1 MAIDQLY
8 HKKQQEVLR
17 RALTQDYF
25 MLINHGAKRSGKT
38 VLDNDLFLFE
48 LRRAKRNAA
57 AAGIKNPQ
65 YILAASDLGSVHRNV
80 LNELSGK
87 YEIDFRFDKFNRFS
101 LFGVQVC
108 CFGHSKINDL
118 GRIRGMTAWGAYINE
133 ASVANEEVF
142 DEIKSRCSGDG
153 ARLLMDTNPDRPDH
167 WLKRDYIDKADGKT
181 ILEYSWR
188 LDDNTFL
195 TDRYRD
201 SIKASTPSGMFY
213 DRNINGAWVSADGM
227 VYPDFDPKTH
237 YIPLSQVP
245 LGEITKWFV
254 GVDFGWEHY
263 GVFVLIGK
271 TQDGRYYLVKE
282 WAAKHRHID
291 RWAEIALEI
300 KEQLGNINFYCDAA
314 RPDLVQKL
322 REAGIRA
329 IYARKDVLAGIS
341 EVASLYKQRRFF
353 VVRENVK
360 RFPEEIY
367 SYVWK
372 PGADEPAKENDD
384 VQDGIRYAIY
394 SDLKYGR

>member
-48 LRRAKRNAA
+48 LRRAKQNAA

-87 YEIDFRFDKFNRFS
+87 YGIEFQFDKFNRFL

-133 ASVANEEVF
+133 VSVSNEAVF

-181 ILEYSWR
+181 IVEYSWR

-213 DRNINGAWVSADGM
+213 DRAINGAWVSADGM
-227 VYPDFDPKTH
+227 VYPDFDQKIH
-237 YIPLSQVP
+237 YVSLSQVP
-245 LGEITKWFV
+245 VDEIAKWFV

-263 GVFVLIGK
+263 GAVVLLGR

-291 RWAEIALEI
+291 GWAEIALEI
-300 KEQLGNINFYCDAA
+300 KAKLGNINFYCDAA

-341 EVASLYKQRRFF
+341 EVASLYKQRRLF
-353 VVRENVK
+353 VVRENVQ
-360 RFPEEIY
+360 RFQEEIY

-372 PGADEPAKENDD
+372 PGADEPVKENDD
-384 VQDGIRYAIY
+384 VQDAVRYAIY

>member
-48 LRRAKRNAA
+48 LRRAKQNAA

-87 YEIDFRFDKFNRFS
+87 YGIEFQFDKFNRFL

-133 ASVANEEVF
+133 ASVSNEAVF

-181 ILEYSWR
+181 IVEYSWR

-213 DRNINGAWVSADGM
+213 DRAINGAWVSADGM
-227 VYPDFDPKTH
+227 VYPDFDQKIH
-237 YIPLSQVP
+237 YVSLSQVP
-245 LGEITKWFV
+245 VDEIAKWFA

-263 GVFVLIGK
+263 GAVVLLGR

-291 RWAEIALEI
+291 QWAEIALKI
-300 KEQLGNINFYCDAA
+300 KAKLGNINFYCDAA

-341 EVASLYKQRRFF
+341 EVASLYKQRRLF
-353 VVRENVK
+353 VVRENVQ
-360 RFPEEIY
+360 RFQEEIY

-372 PGADEPAKENDD
+372 PGADEPVKENDD
-384 VQDGIRYAIY
+384 VQDAVRYAIY

>member
-48 LRRAKRNAA
+48 LRRAKQNAA

-87 YEIDFRFDKFNRFS
+87 YGIEFQFDKFNRFL

-133 ASVANEEVF
+133 ASVSNEAVF
-142 DEIKSRCSGDG
+142 DEIKNRCSGDG

-181 ILEYSWR
+181 IVEYSWR

-213 DRNINGAWVSADGM
+213 DRAINGAWVSADGM
-227 VYPDFDPKTH
+227 VYPDFDQKIH
-237 YIPLSQVP
+237 YVSLSQVP
-245 LGEITKWFV
+245 VDEIAKWFV

-263 GVFVLIGK
+263 GAMVLLGR

-291 RWAEIALEI
+291 GWAEIALEI
-300 KEQLGNINFYCDAA
+300 KAKLGNINFYCDAA

-322 REAGIRA
+322 REAGVRA

-341 EVASLYKQRRFF
+341 EVASLYKQRRLF
-353 VVRENVK
+353 VVRENVQ
-360 RFPEEIY
+360 RFQEEIY

-372 PGADEPAKENDD
+372 PGADEPVKENDD
-384 VQDGIRYAIY
+384 VQDAVRYAIY

>member
-48 LRRAKRNAA
+48 LRRAKQNAA

-87 YEIDFRFDKFNRFS
+87 YGIEFQFDKFNRFL

-133 ASVANEEVF
+133 ASVSNEAVF

-181 ILEYSWR
+181 IVEYSWR

-213 DRNINGAWVSADGM
+213 DRAINGAWVSADGM
-227 VYPDFDPKTH
+227 VYPDFDQKIH
-237 YIPLSQVP
+237 YISLPQVP
-245 LGEITKWFV
+245 VDGIAKWFV

-263 GVFVLIGK
+263 GAMVLLGR

-291 RWAEIALEI
+291 GWAEIALEI
-300 KEQLGNINFYCDAA
+300 KAKLGNINFYCDAA

-322 REAGIRA
+322 REAGVRA

-341 EVASLYKQRRFF
+341 EVASLYKQRRLF
-353 VVRENVK
+353 VVRENVQ
-360 RFPEEIY
+360 RFQEEIY

-372 PGADEPAKENDD
+372 PGADEPVKENDD
-384 VQDGIRYAIY
+384 VQDAVRYAIY
-394 SDLKYGR
+394 RDLKYGR